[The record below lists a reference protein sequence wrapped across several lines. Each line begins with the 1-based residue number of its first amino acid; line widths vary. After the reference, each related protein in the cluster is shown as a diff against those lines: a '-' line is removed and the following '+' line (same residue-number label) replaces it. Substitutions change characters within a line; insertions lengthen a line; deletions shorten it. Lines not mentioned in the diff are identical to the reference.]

1 MNYKSF
7 AFFLLI
13 TFLLP
18 NVLRGEGQWKQVNAL
33 DLPNV
38 TPIKKFHIS
47 RAALG
52 ILFEN
57 HTLVIWNIKKNSID
71 PNPLLTQHVEDF
83 TFSSHKDD
91 IVNIKMLNK
100 RNIEKLPIFNKI
112 PQKSSENIL
121 IDNES
126 DLSLSSAS
134 QNSLDASIEIVSPS
148 PETKSQKKGLFAVAE
163 NESRLSAKQTDL
175 CKIKIF
181 NLDTFY
187 QDPVYI
193 IIAESGVESFKFL
206 LNKKFFM
213 VLQKNGILNIYE
225 TDTWK
230 SIFKQKNVSLYN
242 ISDDEQLLGILQ
254 KNEWHLK
261 LFRHI

>member
-1 MNYKSF
+1 MYNSF
-7 AFFLLI
+7 VFLLLI
-13 TFLLP
+13 TFLFP
-18 NVLRGEGQWKQVNAL
+18 NVLKGDGKWKQVNAL
-33 DLPNV
+33 NLPNP
-38 TPIKKFHIS
+38 TAIKKFHIS
-47 RAALG
+47 RAAVG

-71 PNPLLTQHVEDF
+71 PNPLLTNYVDDF
-83 TFSSHKDD
+83 TFSLHKDD

-100 RNIEKLPIFNKI
+100 INFEKHPISSKI
-112 PQKSSENIL
+112 RQKSSEDPL
-121 IDNES
+121 IDCES
-126 DLSLSSAS
+126 ELSLSSAS
-134 QNSLDASIEIVSPS
+134 LNSLNASIEVVSPS
-148 PETKSQKKGLFAVAE
+148 PETKNQKKGLFAVSEDKITAE
-163 NESRLSAKQTDL
+163 QTDL

-187 QDPVYI
+187 QDPICI
-193 IIAESGVESFKFL
+193 IIAESGVDSFKFL
-206 LNKKFFM
+206 LDKKFFM
-213 VLQKNGILNIYE
+213 VLQKNGTLNMYE

-242 ISDDEQLLGILQ
+242 ISDDEQLLGILK